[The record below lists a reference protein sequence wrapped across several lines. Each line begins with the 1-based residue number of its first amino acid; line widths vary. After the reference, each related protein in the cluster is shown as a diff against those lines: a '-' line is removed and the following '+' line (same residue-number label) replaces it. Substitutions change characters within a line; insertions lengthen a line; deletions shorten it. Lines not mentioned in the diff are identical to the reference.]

1 MRPSVYIVAGPNGAG
16 KTTFARR
23 FLPRYADC
31 RNFVNAD
38 LIAGGIS
45 PFSPE
50 SAAFRAGRMLVDEI
64 DRLATRNADFGF
76 ESTLSGKT
84 HLRLIRSLKSQ
95 GYGVHIFFLWPMR
108 LEVSLSRI
116 AERVMHGGHDV
127 PEVVVRRR
135 FDRCIRNFLVYYRQ
149 LADSWILFDNSG
161 PAPEVI
167 ALQQQGASTIMRAE
181 TYKNLTTLY
190 GEA

>member
-1 MRPSVYIVAGPNGAG
+1 MRPSVYVVAGPNGAG
-16 KTTFARR
+16 KTTFARE
-23 FLPRYADC
+23 FLPSYADC

-84 HLRLIRSLKSQ
+84 HLRLIRRLKSQ
-95 GYGVHIFFLWPMR
+95 GYGIHIFFLWPMR

-116 AERVMHGGHDV
+116 KERVIHGGHDE
-127 PEVVVRRR
+127 PMWWCAAGSTGASEIFSFLTGRWLTPGFSLTIPGRRR
-135 FDRCIRNFLVYYRQ
+135 R
-149 LADSWILFDNSG
+149 
-161 PAPEVI
+161 
-167 ALQQQGASTIMRAE
+167 
-181 TYKNLTTLY
+181 
-190 GEA
+190 